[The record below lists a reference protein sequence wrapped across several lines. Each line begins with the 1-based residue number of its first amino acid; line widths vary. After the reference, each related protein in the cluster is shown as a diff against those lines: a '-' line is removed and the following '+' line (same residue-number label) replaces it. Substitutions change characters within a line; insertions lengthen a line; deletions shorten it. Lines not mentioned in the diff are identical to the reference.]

1 MKIKLEYILIIIH
14 ILIGFAISV
23 FRPFSRLYELALIA
37 ILFIMLYY
45 KKDKQQAILI
55 ALAYIAGSD
64 VFVRMTGG
72 SISYELHKYL
82 IIVFSMIGI
91 FSKNGVT
98 KGYHYIVYMLI
109 LLPAI
114 FAGDYTLNDEV
125 RKLVAFNLAG
135 PVSLGVVSYYMYKR
149 KISLTD
155 INNVLLYLALPI
167 ISMGVYLSFFT
178 ASIQSVVIST
188 GSNFATSGGFGPNQV
203 SSILG
208 IGIFVFSSRLLLTY
222 KFLNIQTAINLF
234 LLSFF
239 TYRAIIT
246 FSRGGVIT
254 AFFAVFF
261 LISIL
266 LLYTKNRLKIKVIF
280 LTIIMV
286 ILAAGIWSY
295 SSYQTS
301 GMINKRYANED
312 AAGKEKDISTGRGEL
327 SNLEWEAFKENPIF
341 GLGPGKAK
349 EYRFNR
355 TGVTAASHNELTRL
369 LAEHG
374 LFGVLA
380 MLILFFAPLLL
391 RLNVRSNIYFYSFYL
406 IWFLTINHSA
416 TRIAAP
422 AFIYALCL
430 LDIQYETNTIRRKQ
444 IEG

>member
-14 ILIGFAISV
+14 ILIGFAIST
-23 FRPFSRLYELALIA
+23 FRPISKLYELTLVAT
-37 ILFIMLYY
+37 LFIMLYY
-45 KKDKQQAILI
+45 KKDKQQAVLI

-64 VFVRMTGG
+64 VFIRMSGG

-91 FSKNGVT
+91 FSKNGTT
-98 KGYHYIVYMLI
+98 KGYQYLIYILI
-109 LLPAI
+109 LFPAI
-114 FAGDYTLNDEV
+114 FAGDYTLNDQV
-125 RKLVAFNLAG
+125 RKLIAFNLAG

-155 INNVLLYLALPI
+155 INNVLLYLVLPI
-167 ISMGVYLSFFT
+167 ISMGVFLSFYT
-178 ASIQSVVIST
+178 ESIRDVVKGT

-203 SSILG
+203 ASILG

-222 KFLNIQTAINLF
+222 KFLNIQTTINLF
-234 LLSFF
+234 LVSFF

-246 FSRGGVIT
+246 FSRGGVLT
-254 AFFAVFF
+254 AFIAVLF
-261 LISIL
+261 LIGILMLYAKKKLKMKVVLLSIL
-266 LLYTKNRLKIKVIF
+266 
-280 LTIIMV
+280 MV
-286 ILAAGIWSY
+286 VLSGGIWSY

-301 GMINKRYANED
+301 GMINKRYANQD
-312 AAGKEKDISTGRGEL
+312 AIGREKDLTTGRGDI

-349 EYRFNR
+349 EYRFNKSGIR
-355 TGVTAASHNELTRL
+355 AASHNELTRL

-374 LFGVLA
+374 LFGILA

-391 RLNVRSNIYFYSFYL
+391 RINIRSNIYFYSFFL

-444 IEG
+444 VEG